1 MVIGRSRL
9 LYMVIQPHQY
19 LILLGSTRRK
29 PDVTA
34 AGQRSVQYCR
44 GRPVRNPA
52 QMHVRKTGTAKMPE
66 EATIGIVTAI
76 PIELAAVRLTLDH
89 GKDHLAPPDPNHYCI
104 GSIPSAD
111 RHMPH
116 RVVVTQQ
123 PRDGTRDA
131 AATVVD
137 LTRSFPSIRAVL
149 MCGIA
154 AGAPRAGVRLGDI
167 VSATRGIVDY
177 GHVRAVDGDSTLRR
191 TPEAAST
198 TFLRADNRL
207 AEGEVHGRH
216 PWSTPLAQL
225 MANPA
230 FGRPQPGEPAVH
242 RGAIGSADVLL
253 RDAELR
259 DRLVTR
265 HGIIAFEMEAS
276 GVSAAAGL
284 HGLEWFMVRGIS
296 DLADATKD
304 DRWHGYAAAAAAAY
318 LRALLGMATPFS
330 AAAPS
335 GRQGGPGSAAAVR
348 RIVDAMLGVRRL
360 RDEQERQRLVDA
372 LPRHMRTAVPYS
384 PTARTHVISILRT
397 CEEFP
402 DGREA
407 LLDALALL
415 LSEENPEYAGLE
427 QAVRE
432 NWRTT

>member
-1 MVIGRSRL
+1 
-9 LYMVIQPHQY
+9 
-19 LILLGSTRRK
+19 
-29 PDVTA
+29 
-34 AGQRSVQYCR
+34 
-44 GRPVRNPA
+44 
-52 QMHVRKTGTAKMPE
+52 MPGE
-66 EATIGIVTAI
+66 VTIGIVTAI

-89 GKDHLAPPDPNHYCI
+89 GKDHLALPDPNHYCI

-111 RHMPH
+111 RQRHH

-167 VSATRGIVDY
+167 LSATGGIIDY
-177 GHVRAVDGDSTLRR
+177 GHVRAVDGDTTLRR
-191 TPEAAST
+191 TPEAVST

-207 AEGEVHGRH
+207 AEGEVHGRR
-216 PWSTPLAQL
+216 PWTTSLAQL
-225 MANPA
+225 MENPV
-230 FGRPQPGEPAVH
+230 FRRPQPGEAAVH

-259 DRLVTR
+259 DRLVAR
-265 HGIIAFEMEAS
+265 HRIIGFEMEGS

-284 HGLEWFMVRGIS
+284 HGLEWAMVRGVS
-296 DLADATKD
+296 DLADAMKND
-304 DRWHGYAAAAAAAY
+304 QWHGYAAAVAAAY
-318 LRALLGMATPFS
+318 LRALLEM
-330 AAAPS
+330 AAPFPAPGPS
-335 GRQGGPGSAAAVR
+335 GGHGEPGTAAAVR

-372 LPRHMRTAVPYS
+372 LPRHVRTAVPYS

-397 CEEFP
+397 CEEYP
-402 DGREA
+402 DGRDA

-415 LSEENPEYAGLE
+415 LSEENPEYTGLE
-427 QAVRE
+427 QVVRE
-432 NWRTT
+432 NWRP